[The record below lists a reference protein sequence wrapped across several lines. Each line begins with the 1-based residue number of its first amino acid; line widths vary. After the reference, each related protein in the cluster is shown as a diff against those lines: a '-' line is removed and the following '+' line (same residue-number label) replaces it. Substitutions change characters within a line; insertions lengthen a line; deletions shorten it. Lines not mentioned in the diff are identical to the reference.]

1 MNLKGIFK
9 ILNYVVGIEGI
20 FLLLPALVGVIFK
33 QYHAALVYF
42 AVAAVCI
49 VVAALFIFIQR
60 HDPTKRGFYGKEGFV
75 ATALSWFILSLI
87 GAVPMY
93 LTGDIPNYVDALF
106 ECTSGY
112 TTTGASVIPN
122 LSVISLPTIF
132 FRSFTHWIGGM
143 GVLVFILAILPMSGG
158 SPLSIMKAESP
169 GPSVSKMVPKLQRTA
184 MISYGIYIALT
195 VLEFVLLLFDP
206 DMPVFENICHT
217 MGTAGTGG
225 FSVTNSG
232 PAGYSSYVNVVTT
245 VFMMLFGANFSFYF
259 LLITKKFRD
268 AFGLEEIRWYVG
280 IFLFAVLII
289 FLNLHFSG
297 FDARENLL
305 GIFYSCASL
314 MTTTGYT
321 IVDFGKWPV
330 FTHVVLMTLM
340 FVGGCAGSTGGGFK
354 VSRIMLML
362 KQVGKEVRQQ
372 IHPNQV
378 YSIRVDKKPVS
389 ADVLKSCNI
398 IFISYVMILIA
409 SCLLVSLD
417 DFDFTTTFSGVL
429 ATYDNIGVGFGKV
442 CVGGCFNIFSW
453 HSKLVMV
460 LDMIAGRLEILPVLL
475 LFHPATWKK

>member
-9 ILNYVVGIEGI
+9 ILNYVVGIEGV
-20 FLLLPALVGVIFK
+20 FLLLPALVGVIFG

-60 HDPTKRGFYGKEGFV
+60 HAPTKRGFYGKEGFV

-87 GAVPMY
+87 GAFPMY

-112 TTTGASVIPN
+112 TTTGASVIPD

-245 VFMMLFGANFSFYF
+245 VFLMLFGANFSFHF
-259 LLITKKFRD
+259 LLITKIFRD
-268 AFGLEEIRWYVG
+268 AFGLEEIR
-280 IFLFAVLII
+280 
-289 FLNLHFSG
+289 
-297 FDARENLL
+297 
-305 GIFYSCASL
+305 
-314 MTTTGYT
+314 
-321 IVDFGKWPV
+321 
-330 FTHVVLMTLM
+330 
-340 FVGGCAGSTGGGFK
+340 
-354 VSRIMLML
+354 
-362 KQVGKEVRQQ
+362 
-372 IHPNQV
+372 
-378 YSIRVDKKPVS
+378 
-389 ADVLKSCNI
+389 
-398 IFISYVMILIA
+398 
-409 SCLLVSLD
+409 
-417 DFDFTTTFSGVL
+417 
-429 ATYDNIGVGFGKV
+429 
-442 CVGGCFNIFSW
+442 
-453 HSKLVMV
+453 
-460 LDMIAGRLEILPVLL
+460 
-475 LFHPATWKK
+475 